1 MHFFK
6 TERVK
11 IREIE
16 EMFLMENSISF
27 LSPKNYVR
35 VLIQVTHVF
44 QIVIIVKFISKIT
57 TSFFRKKIWQKT

>member
-1 MHFFK
+1 MAK
-6 TERVK
+6 ILK

-44 QIVIIVKFISKIT
+44 QIVIIVEFISKIT
-57 TSFFRKKIWQKT
+57 IS